1 ARSEVHSSQRLQAQC
16 TTRSLR
22 EAQLLSR
29 LDHPNICRVYDYIE
43 DDHRGWLV
51 LELIE
56 GKNLRLAL
64 QSGLDWSAKL
74 RIAEQ
79 IADVLVVTH
88 AAGIVH
94 RDLKPG
100 NVMISES
107 GAVKVLD
114 FGLARSVAAAP

>member
-1 ARSEVHSSQRLQAQC
+1 MAPTSV
-16 TTRSLR
+16 
-22 EAQLLSR
+22 
-29 LDHPNICRVYDYIE
+29 RV
-43 DDHRGWLV
+43 V

-64 QSGLDWSAKL
+64 HDGLDWSARLKV
-74 RIAEQ
+74 AEQ

-100 NVMISES
+100 NVMIAEISARQPS
-107 GAVKVLD
+107 TTGCGVKWRLRMRQPIRATLTGVAMRLR
-114 FGLARSVAAAP
+114 RSRVSPACFV